1 MSDNKQKKVLDRL
14 GIILVIVVPLLLITF
29 TYIFSYTSSLK
40 VSFDDVITED
50 SIYIKN
56 YITIDEVDAISLT
69 IDWKTLSS
77 PKKVEDVLSNGFY
90 TFELSYESNDNYQ
103 VNQVSITPV
112 LQTKWADIR
121 SVGETIN
128 LSENMVTQSKIDFN
142 FELPMKPLYFINVE
156 EPILY
161 LKISFVNSI
170 NNLNVPYTIYVKYEL
185 TDIYPSQVI

>member
-14 GIILVIVVPLLLITF
+14 GIILVIVVPFLLITF